1 MTELT
6 LFHGFSQDPSVWD
19 QLSTYLPPEW
29 QTIAPTLPGHDQHS
43 LNLPLNAE
51 DFAIQTLARLSP
63 QPARRK
69 RVLIGYSLGS
79 RLALD
84 LVLREPDMWTH
95 LILVSSG
102 AGLADPT
109 ARAERRATDEKLAD
123 RLESEGLD
131 VFANTWDAQKIWT
144 GDPDETRVK
153 RREMISTKTAA
164 GLAAAIRAYGQGTAP
179 SSWDQLEKITL
190 PTTVVIGTRDRTYS
204 EVAKR
209 MAAGL
214 KRCTDP
220 ITVEAGHSVPLEAP
234 KALADVIV
242 SQLASSY

>member
-19 QLSTYLPPEW
+19 QLSTYLPSEW
-29 QTIAPTLPGHDQHS
+29 KKIAPTLPGHDQHS
-43 LNLPLNAE
+43 LDLPLDAE
-51 DFAIQTLARLSP
+51 DFAIKTLDRLSP
-63 QPARRK
+63 QPASGK
-69 RVLIGYSLGS
+69 RVLMGYSLGS

-84 LVLREPDMWTH
+84 LVLREPERWTH

-102 AGLADPT
+102 AGLTDPT
-109 ARAERRATDEKLAD
+109 ARAERRATDGVLAD

-131 VFANTWDAQKIWT
+131 AFSNTWDAQPIWT
-144 GDPDETRVK
+144 GDPEETRAK
-153 RREMISTKTAA
+153 RRQMISTKTAA

-179 SSWDQLEKITL
+179 SFWDQLENIVL
-190 PTTVVIGTRDRTYS
+190 PTTVVIGSRDRSYS
-204 EVAKR
+204 EVARR

-214 KRCTDP
+214 NRCAEP

-234 KALADVIV
+234 EALADAII
-242 SQLASSY
+242 SQLAS

>member
-1 MTELT
+1 
-6 LFHGFSQDPSVWD
+6 
-19 QLSTYLPPEW
+19 
-29 QTIAPTLPGHDQHS
+29 
-43 LNLPLNAE
+43 
-51 DFAIQTLARLSP
+51 
-63 QPARRK
+63 
-69 RVLIGYSLGS
+69 
-79 RLALD
+79 
-84 LVLREPDMWTH
+84 
-95 LILVSSG
+95 
-102 AGLADPT
+102 
-109 ARAERRATDEKLAD
+109 
-123 RLESEGLD
+123 
-131 VFANTWDAQKIWT
+131 
-144 GDPDETRVK
+144 
-153 RREMISTKTAA
+153 MISTKTAA

-242 SQLASSY
+242 SQLASSD